1 MITNNDLLK
10 LGFDPKYDGFQALI
24 EVVNTKIQDKKI
36 TMQEIYKQLF
46 ETKGCYT
53 SPKAIER
60 SLRTIISQCKTIY
73 QNNVRWT
80 VKGVVNDL
88 ALKYERLLPSES
100 KHSIRFQKV
109 SFGQFK
115 ADMKACGYDWSE
127 KHLRE
132 LYDAIKLPKR
142 ATKGSAGYDFYMPF
156 DITLLNGVSYKFPT
170 GIRCE
175 MDDDVV
181 LMLFPR
187 SSLGFKHRMALD
199 NSTGIV
205 DSDYAFAKNEGHI
218 HSKMHYNN
226 RDVSSLLIKQGDA
239 YMQGIF
245 VNYLTT
251 SDDDTYDIRVGGL
264 GSTSKNGVRG

>member
-10 LGFDPKYDGFQALI
+10 LGFEPKYDGFQALI

-53 SPKAIER
+53 SPKAIDR
-60 SLRTIISQCKTIY
+60 SLRTIISRCKTIY
-73 QNNVRWT
+73 QNNTRWT

-88 ALKYERLLPSES
+88 ALKYERLSSSES

-109 SFGQFK
+109 SFDQFK
-115 ADMKACGYDWSE
+115 ADMKACDCDWSE

-181 LMLFPR
+181 LLLMPR
-187 SSLGFKHRMALD
+187 SSLGFKHRLALD
-199 NSTGIV
+199 NGTGVI
-205 DSDYAFAKNEGHI
+205 DFDYFFAKNEGHI

-226 RDVSSLLIKQGDA
+226 REASSLLIKQGDA

-251 SDDDTYDIRVGGL
+251 SDDDTCDIRVGGL
-264 GSTSKNGVRG
+264 GSTSKNGARG